1 MIFVSSLLI
10 NAINWPLA
18 PLPAKF
24 QAVRHNEA
32 ASASPCLFHLLIHLD
47 LDQEACAEY
56 PLVCTARQG
65 VCRSLVTRHVTRS

>member
-1 MIFVSSLLI
+1 MLLSSLLI
-10 NAINWPLA
+10 NVINWPLVH
-18 PLPAKF
+18 LPAKF

-32 ASASPCLFHLLIHLD
+32 AFASPCLFHLLMCLD

-56 PLVCTARQG
+56 PIVCTARQG